1 MYSIFVTINVRPE
14 HVDAFTKATI
24 LEAQGTVRG
33 EPGCF
38 QFHMLKDPTKP
49 SRFYFFEIFRD
60 QAAAQVHRETENFK
74 TWRRAV
80 DHMMERSPERI
91 EMETVFPS
99 EEGLHRQKSGLL
111 NW

>member
-14 HVDAFTKATI
+14 HVDAFTKAT
-24 LEAQGTVRG
+24 LVEAQGTVRG

-38 QFHMLKDPTKP
+38 QFHMLKDPNKP

-60 QAAAQVHRETENFK
+60 EAAYHAHRETENFK
-74 TWRRAV
+74 TWRHTV
-80 DHMMERSPERI
+80 NHMMEGSPERI
-91 EMETVFPS
+91 AMETVFPS
-99 EEGLHRQKSGLL
+99 EEGLHCQKPGLL